1 MRFGFPPGSSRRT
14 VWIAAAAYLVVTLI
28 ATWPLVLGLGRD
40 VPRDLGDSVLT
51 MWILA
56 WDSDHFVKLLHGN
69 TGALSGFFDAN
80 IFYPARLTLA
90 YSEHFLPQAIQALP
104 VYVLG
109 KNPILYYNLLFL
121 SS

>member
-1 MRFGFPPGSSRRT
+1 MTISRSAREA
-14 VWIAAAAYLVVTLI
+14 WIAAGAYLAVAIL

-69 TGALSGFFDAN
+69 SGGLTGFFDAN

-90 YSEHFLPQAIQALP
+90 YSEHFIPQAIQSFQ
-104 VYVLG
+104 V
-109 KNPILYYNLLFL
+109 
-121 SS
+121 